1 MTETSVFHTDFRD
14 EFDSKSAF
22 KGQRE
27 EERRLQRRV
36 EERCAEAFRG
46 TESKRQILEAKCIR
60 IKERAHAKTMHVKLR
75 KNNVNAL

>member
-46 TESKRQILEAKCIR
+46 TEILEAKCIR

-75 KNNVNAL
+75 NNNVNAL